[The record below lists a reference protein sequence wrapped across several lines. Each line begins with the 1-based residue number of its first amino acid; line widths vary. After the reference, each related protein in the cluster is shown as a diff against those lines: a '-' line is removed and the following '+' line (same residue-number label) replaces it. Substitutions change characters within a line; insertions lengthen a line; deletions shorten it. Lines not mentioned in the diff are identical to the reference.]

1 MNVQVHHENKG
12 LTKHLKLQNRVWWVA
27 PPSNENLW
35 HSLQIHICS
44 NPNFIPDAL
53 FDLCGCISLSN
64 PEIFG
69 EFPENLLASGRLS
82 SCKVG
87 AFQIS
92 KASGC
97 YGETTEE
104 VVTFRW
110 SKSSLLLWWW
120 TAAVEGMFF
129 FFLEVRTIPFEEL
142 ITGNTL
148 LRISTKTI
156 IQVVDP
162 QQVVCYTLPLLR
174 GLRI

>member
-1 MNVQVHHENKG
+1 MCKNTWTLPGFGMNVQVHHENKG
-12 LTKHLKLQNRVWWVA
+12 LKKHHLKLQNRGWWVA
-27 PPSNENLW
+27 PPCNENLW

-53 FDLCGCISLSN
+53 FDLCLHIPLLSGDFWWTFSLH
-64 PEIFG
+64 
-69 EFPENLLASGRLS
+69 LLASGRLS

-110 SKSSLLLWWW
+110 SKSPLLLWWW
-120 TAAVEGMFF
+120 TTAVEGMVFF
-129 FFLEVRTIPFEEL
+129 WRFVYYPFWRV
-142 ITGNTL
+142 NN
-148 LRISTKTI
+148 S
-156 IQVVDP
+156 
-162 QQVVCYTLPLLR
+162 
-174 GLRI
+174 